1 MIIFKRVEHLR
12 AWTLKQKAGKKSIG
26 FVPTMGA
33 LHAGHLSLAD
43 FSHDQNDATV
53 VSIFVNPKQFNDPED
68 LKRYPRPIESDLR
81 MLIDKKV
88 DVLFLPDAADIYP
101 SGFDTHINFDPGA
114 TAKLMEGKF
123 RPGHFSGMAEVV
135 YRLLSIVTPDK
146 LYMGQKDYQQL
157 MIVRKML
164 ADMHLP
170 VVLEMCPIVR
180 EPNGLAMSSRNELLS
195 SKARH
200 GAAIIYSTL
209 MTAQRLYEE
218 GESVAQIKK
227 LAMEALKKH
236 GFDPEYFEIVD
247 GITLESIQSLDDS
260 QFVIALCAVKI
271 EGVRLIDN
279 AIWTRSE

>member
-1 MIIFKRVEHLR
+1 MDIIADIPSLR
-12 AWTLKQKAGKKSIG
+12 ARLKRESSIA
-26 FVPTMGA
+26 FVPTMGG
-33 LHAGHLSLAD
+33 LHEGHLSLAD
-43 FSHDQNDATV
+43 FSHEHNNATV
-53 VSIFVNPKQFNDPED
+53 VSIFVNPKQFNDPDD
-68 LKRYPRPIESDLR
+68 LQRYPRPIEEDLR
-81 MLIDKKV
+81 LLINKQV

-101 SGFDTHINFDPGA
+101 SGFDTHINFDPGPA
-114 TAKLMEGKF
+114 AKLMEGKF

-135 YRLLSIVTPDK
+135 YRLISIVMPDK
-146 LYMGQKDYQQL
+146 MYMGQKDYQQL

-164 ADMHLP
+164 ADMQLP

-195 SKARH
+195 NKARQ
-200 GAAIIYSTL
+200 GAAITYSTL

-218 GESVAQIKK
+218 GEPVEQIKILSK
-227 LAMEALKKH
+227 EALKNH

-247 GITLESIQSLDDS
+247 GITLESIQSMEDS